1 MVSLRNDFK
10 IPHGI
15 SIVKQE
21 REIICKKAS
30 GSYQSESVTSEM
42 NALRPVVAAL
52 LGKLAYA
59 RHPFTYRERKIENR
73 DSGLFLLR
81 RGGMRTVITG
91 GGKI

>member
-15 SIVKQE
+15 PIVKQE

-30 GSYQSESVTSEM
+30 GSYQTESVTSEM
-42 NALRPVVAAL
+42 DALRPGVAAL

-59 RHPFTYRERKIENR
+59 RKFYLTAGRESKSLKLYFFPPQMRQNAGSNRPEKI
-73 DSGLFLLR
+73 
-81 RGGMRTVITG
+81 
-91 GGKI
+91 